1 MQTVT
6 RTMLRLLVV
15 GVLAGASVGL
25 LLRHDAP
32 ASPAWLTATSGAGPA
47 DPASDAA
54 AAPAPDG
61 SPVGRAAADTQPD
74 GAVRADVNDRLQ
86 VNAELAYLFD
96 YYLAGLGQRPLEAIR
111 TDIIRELDKR
121 LRPAP
126 AAEARRLLDAY
137 LAYKRALVDLERDLP
152 PAPDPVQSARQRL
165 AAVQQLRSAY
175 FSNDES
181 AGLFAASDAYD
192 LDAIARLDIN
202 SDASL
207 SDAQRQQR
215 LAALDARLP
224 PKLREDREAPTRIIK
239 LEAAVSQA
247 RAQGADD
254 NEIYRLR
261 ATALSPSAA
270 ARLADVDRE
279 EADWQRRISAYQ
291 TQLRQ
296 LQQSASDANA
306 LQQLRDA
313 GFTPDEQ
320 KRLPAYE

>member
-1 MQTVT
+1 M
-6 RTMLRLLVV
+6 RTALRLAIV
-15 GVLAGASVGL
+15 GMLAGAGIAL

-32 ASPAWLTATSGAGPA
+32 A
-47 DPASDAA
+47 
-54 AAPAPDG
+54 APAALMAAHAASTQDG
-61 SPVGRAAADTQPD
+61 PPPGHAAGTQPD
-74 GAVRADVNDRLQ
+74 GAARADANDRLQ

-111 TDIIRELDKR
+111 ADIIRELDGR

-152 PAPDPVQSARQRL
+152 PATDPVQGARQRL

-175 FSNDES
+175 FSNDDS
-181 AGLFAASDAYD
+181 AGLFGASDAYD

-254 NEIYRLR
+254 NDIYRLR

-291 TQLRQ
+291 SQRRQ
-296 LQQSASDANA
+296 LQQSASDAAA

>member
-6 RTMLRLLVV
+6 RTVLRLLVV

-32 ASPAWLTATSGAGPA
+32 AAPASLTATDGAG
-47 DPASDAA
+47 AA
-54 AAPAPDG
+54 GVAGTAPAQDG
-61 SPVGRAAADTQPD
+61 SPAGRATAGTQPD
-74 GAVRADVNDRLQ
+74 GAARADANDRLQ

-111 TDIIRELDKR
+111 ADIIRELDKR

-126 AAEARRLLDAY
+126 AAAARRLLDAY

-152 PAPDPVQSARQRL
+152 PASDPVQSARQRL

-239 LEAAVSQA
+239 LEATVSQA

-291 TQLRQ
+291 TQRRQ
-296 LQQSASDANA
+296 LQQSTSDANA

>member
-6 RTMLRLLVV
+6 RTVLRLLVV
-15 GVLAGASVGL
+15 GVLAGAGVGL

-32 ASPAWLTATSGAGPA
+32 AAPAALTATDGAGVA
-47 DPASDAA
+47 VN
-54 AAPAPDG
+54 APAPDG
-61 SPVGRAAADTQPD
+61 SPAERANADTQPD
-74 GAVRADVNDRLQ
+74 GAARADANDRLQ

-111 TDIIRELDKR
+111 ADIIRELDKR

-126 AAEARRLLDAY
+126 AAQARRLLDAY

-152 PAPDPVQSARQRL
+152 PSTDPAQSARQRL
-165 AAVQQLRSAY
+165 AAVQQLRNAY
-175 FSNDES
+175 FSNEES
-181 AGLFAASDAYD
+181 AGLFGASDAYD

-291 TQLRQ
+291 TQRRQ
-296 LQQSASDANA
+296 LQQSASDAGA
-306 LQQLRDA
+306 LQQLREA

>member
-6 RTMLRLLVV
+6 RTVLRLLVV
-15 GVLAGASVGL
+15 GVLAGAGVGL

-32 ASPAWLTATSGAGPA
+32 AAPTALTAADGAGAPG
-47 DPASDAA
+47 

-61 SPVGRAAADTQPD
+61 SPAERATAGTQPD
-74 GAVRADVNDRLQ
+74 GAARADANDRLQ

-111 TDIIRELDKR
+111 ADIVRELDKR
-121 LRPAP
+121 LRPVP

-137 LAYKRALVDLERDLP
+137 LAYKRALVDLERVLP
-152 PAPDPVQSARQRL
+152 PSTDPVQSARQRL
-165 AAVQQLRSAY
+165 AAVQQLRRTY
-175 FSNDES
+175 FSNGES
-181 AGLFAASDAYD
+181 AGLFGASDAYD

-254 NEIYRLR
+254 NDIYRLR
-261 ATALSPSAA
+261 ASALSSSGA
-270 ARLADVDRE
+270 ARLADLDRE

-291 TQLRQ
+291 TQRRQ
-296 LQQSASDANA
+296 LQQSASDAGA
-306 LQQLRDA
+306 LQQLREA